1 MIKLKEKF
9 QFKNNLRIIKKKTL
23 IRETGKFLDHT
34 TSPWRILSHKKL
46 QIKIMIFLL
55 NKTSLIKRK
64 KIKSCQNNL
73 S

>member
-34 TSPWRILSHKKL
+34 TSP
-46 QIKIMIFLL
+46 
-55 NKTSLIKRK
+55 
-64 KIKSCQNNL
+64 
-73 S
+73 